1 MIKITVDTNNG
12 VQIVKEGTIVKG
24 ELKDLLFELTA
35 LQSTI
40 VDLIVAQ
47 NKHNIQP
54 GKSPLDVKLD
64 LVNTMAR
71 TTRVALEC
79 GRKYTDDITTTV
91 QNIKPLQEKPKEAAE
106 EVTVNDI
113 IRGGLGIDMDKI
125 TWEIYATN
133 ELVEKW
139 WPIMNDH
146 IMTQEEMK
154 KLHEDAEQAGIN
166 MDDYSDYEEPDE
178 FIQND
183 NNVEESPSEPVE
195 NN

>member
-1 MIKITVDTNNG
+1 MIKITVDTKNG
-12 VQIVKEGTIVKG
+12 VQIVKGGTIVKG

-54 GKSPLDVKLD
+54 GKSLLDVKLD

-71 TTRVALEC
+71 TTKVALEC
-79 GRKYTDDITTTV
+79 GRKYTDNITTTV
-91 QNIKPLQEKPKEAAE
+91 QHIKPLQEEPKEAAE
-106 EVTVNDI
+106 EITINDVI
-113 IRGGLGIDMDKI
+113 KGGLGIDMDKI

-133 ELVEKW
+133 ELIDKW

-154 KLHEDAEQAGIN
+154 KLHKDAEQAGIN
-166 MDDYSDYEEPDE
+166 MDDLINAMIDKYG
-178 FIQND
+178 
-183 NNVEESPSEPVE
+183 EESK
-195 NN
+195 